1 MLKIDH
7 LTKKYG
13 SAGVDHVSF
22 NAQEGTVTGIVGPN
36 GVGKTTLLQC
46 VAGILEPDA
55 GQVLWKEKP
64 VVYPAGEIFGYMPEF
79 PAVPRFL
86 TPRQTIL
93 YMLQMKHLPAG
104 QQKVENLLETYQLAG
119 FADKKNRFLSQGML
133 KRVTM
138 CLAFLADP
146 PVLLLDEPTNGLDT
160 AGLLMLKDRIRDARA
175 RGAVILISS
184 HVLDFLSS
192 INTQTL
198 FLKGSESRMTDQD
211 SAVSME
217 EEYRDY
223 FGLR

>member
-1 MLKIDH
+1 MLTIEN

-22 NAQEGTVTGIVGPN
+22 SAREGTVTGIVGPN

-55 GQVLWKEKP
+55 GQVLWQGSP

-79 PAVPRFL
+79 PALPRYL

-93 YMLQMKHLPAG
+93 YMLRMKRLPAG
-104 QQKVENLLETYQLAG
+104 DEKVEKLLETWQMTG

-138 CLAFLADP
+138 CLAFLSEP
-146 PVLLLDEPTNGLDT
+146 PVLLLDAPTN
-160 AGLLMLKDRIRDARA
+160 
-175 RGAVILISS
+175 
-184 HVLDFLSS
+184 
-192 INTQTL
+192 
-198 FLKGSESRMTDQD
+198 
-211 SAVSME
+211 
-217 EEYRDY
+217 
-223 FGLR
+223 